1 LSLKRKDIRNI
12 AVIAHVDHGKTTL
25 VDAILRDS
33 GVFRKNELVPE
44 LVMDSNAIERERGIT
59 IFSKSAAFHYKG
71 VKVNLVDTPGHADFG
86 GEVERILSLVDGC
99 LLLVDAVDG
108 PMPQTRFV
116 LKKALAAKLKPI
128 VVINKID
135 RPEARPEAVL
145 EAIYELFL
153 ELGSEDLDLP
163 VIYTDAKRGIAKRK
177 LDDKSKDVLPLL
189 NAILE
194 HVPAPLGDSR
204 KPLQMLVATIDYN
217 DYVGRMGMGR
227 IRQGKVVADE
237 VVSLIHHN
245 GEIESGKVTR
255 LLINE
260 GLEKVEVKEASAGEI
275 VTLAGFPDIQ
285 IGETIANAAA
295 PKALPVIAV
304 EEPTIAM
311 IFCVNDSPLAG
322 REGKYLTSRHLK
334 DRLDREL
341 RSDLA
346 LRVEPTETPN
356 AFKVS
361 GRGELHLSILIEK
374 MRREGFELAVGK
386 PEVIYKTS
394 HGIRL
399 EPVESLS
406 IDIPEEFMG
415 TILERLGPRKAEMA
429 NMTRDGKGRVLLE
442 FRIPS
447 RGLLGFEND
456 FLTETRGTGQIHHY
470 FLEYEPDK
478 GPIEVK
484 RNGVLVALENGVAT
498 SYALDTLQERGALFI
513 SPGAKVYE
521 GMIVGENAKDLD
533 IVVNPCKEKR
543 LTNIRSST
551 AEEAIRLTPPR
562 LLTLEG
568 ALEFLAEDELLEVT
582 PQSLRLRKKL
592 LSETGRK
599 RASRPGRE

>member
-1 LSLKRKDIRNI
+1 LKRKDIRNI

-153 ELGSEDLDLP
+153 ELGTEDLDLP

-470 FLEYEPDK
+470 FLDYEPDK

-484 RNGVLVALENGVAT
+484 RNGVLVALESGVAT